1 MFVILFM
8 LLICGGCCSVTQS
21 CQLFSIPW
29 TAALHASLSL
39 TISWSLPKFVS
50 IVLVMSSNHLNLW
63 CLLLLLPSILPSIRA
78 FSNELAFHIRWPKY
92 WSFNFSFSPSNEYS
106 GLVSLKI
113 DYFDLLAVQRALMS
127 LLQHHNLKASILEL
141 CLLNSPAPKIICDHW
156 EDHSLDYT
164 DLCWQSDVF
173 AFQHHV
179 LVCHSFPAK
188 KQSSDFTAAVT
199 IHCDFRA
206 PKEKICY
213 CIHLFPF

>member
-1 MFVILFM
+1 MTY
-8 LLICGGCCSVTQS
+8 CCCLVTEL
-21 CQLFSIPW
+21 CPN
-29 TAALHASLSL
+29 LHDPIDCSLPGLLSL
-39 TISWSLPKFVS
+39 TIAPSLPKFMSMVS
-50 IVLVMSSNHLNLW
+50 VMSSSHLTLW
-63 CLLLLLPSILPSIRA
+63 HPLLLLPSN
-78 FSNELAFHIRWPKY
+78 FSQHQGLFQWVGCSIRWPKY